1 MMLVPGYRKN
11 LSKTFIITTMKK
23 QNQIITF
30 SILTISMLL
39 LSACGAQKPEIQIEP
54 TPTVTKLI
62 ELKPED
68 QPYIKLIPRA
78 DGYELKLIVQKLNSN
93 ISEVDYELVYTAT
106 DNGQEIEKGVSG
118 NIKVE
123 GQSIER
129 DLLLGTSSCTN
140 GCKYKYD
147 TGVSQGTLSLVLA
160 TSLGQV
166 STYETPFT
174 LKSSAALKK
183 EKEIG
188 LPSENFSVKVTPK
201 IGEYYTIIK
210 NALNYSVF
218 SSNKSNPLVSETP
231 LK

>member
-1 MMLVPGYRKN
+1 MQKQNR
-11 LSKTFIITTMKK
+11 ITTLVVLLASV
-23 QNQIITF
+23 F
-30 SILTISMLL
+30 LLT
-39 LSACGAQKPEIQIEP
+39 ACGAKKPDTQIEP

-78 DGYELKLIVQKLNSN
+78 DGYELKLVVQKLNSN
-93 ISEVDYELVYTAT
+93 ITEVDYELVYTAT

-123 GQSIER
+123 GKSVER
-129 DLLLGTSSCTN
+129 DLLLGTASCTN

-147 TGVSQGTLSLVLA
+147 TGVSQGTLSLTLA
-160 TSLGQV
+160 TSSGQV

-174 LKSSAALKK
+174 LKSAAAVKK

-188 LPSENFSVKVTPK
+188 LPTENFSTKITPK
-201 IGEYYTIIK
+201 TGEYYTIIK
-210 NALNYSVF
+210 NALVYSVF
-218 SSNKSNPLVSETP
+218 SSNAGNSLVSETP

>member
-1 MMLVPGYRKN
+1 MH
-11 LSKTFIITTMKK
+11 K
-23 QNQIITF
+23 QNLIKIIG
-30 SILTISMLL
+30 ILSLSTLF
-39 LSACGAQKPEIQIEP
+39 LSACGAKKPETQTEP

-78 DGYELKLIVQKLNSN
+78 DGYELKLIVGKLNSN
-93 ISEVDYELVYTAT
+93 ISNIDYELVYTAT

-123 GQSIER
+123 GKSAER
-129 DLLLGTSSCTN
+129 DLLLGTASCTN

-147 TGVSQGTLSLVLA
+147 TGVSSGMLSLTLA
-160 TSLGQV
+160 TSSGQV

-174 LKSSAALKK
+174 LKSAAALKK

-188 LPSENFSVKVTPK
+188 LPSESFSTKITPK
-201 IGEYYTIIK
+201 TGEFYTIIK
-210 NALNYSVF
+210 NALVYSVF
-218 SSNKSNPLVSETP
+218 SSSGTVVSETP